1 MKQFIAFVK
10 KEFYHILRDKRT
22 ILILLVMPVVQI
34 ILFGFAITTE
44 VKNTPMGILDP
55 SKDVATRQITERL
68 AASDYFTLA
77 RELHDAEDVEK
88 AFQSGDV
95 KLVIVFSENFHN
107 NLIHK
112 GEAAV
117 QVIADA
123 TDPNQANTFANYA
136 SNIINQW
143 TMDTGLNQWTMD
155 NGQLSMNQ
163 NNNSQFRIIPEIKM
177 LYNPQMKGAYNFVP
191 GVMGLVLIL
200 ICAMMTSISIVR
212 EKEIGTMEIL
222 LVSPVKP
229 IYIILAKITPYFTLS
244 IINLTTI
251 LLLSVFVLGVPISGS
266 LLLLILFSLLFILV
280 GLSLGIMVSNIVKT
294 QVAAMLI
301 SAVVMMMPTMLLSGM
316 IFPIESMPKI
326 LQWISVIPPNRWY
339 IEGVIKI
346 MIMGVEA
353 KYVLKEFAILSFMA
367 IVFLTVSLKK
377 FNIRMER

>member
-1 MKQFIAFVK
+1 MFHAFVK

-22 ILILLVMPVVQI
+22 ILILLVMPIVQI

-44 VKNTPMGILDP
+44 VKNTPIAVFDP
-55 SKDVATRQITERL
+55 SKDNATRQITERL
-68 AASDYFTLA
+68 AASHYFTFA
-77 RELHDAEDVEK
+77 QELHNPEDVEK
-88 AFQSGDV
+88 VFQTGSA
-95 KLVIVFSENFHN
+95 KLVVVFSENFQEN
-107 NLIHK
+107 IIHT

-117 QVIADA
+117 QVIVDA

-136 SNIINQW
+136 SAIINQW
-143 TMDTGLNQWTMD
+143 RME
-155 NGQLSMNQ
+155 NGEWRMKQ
-163 NNNSQFRIIPEIKM
+163 NNNSQLSIINSQLKM

-229 IYIILAKITPYFTLS
+229 IYIILAKITPYFVLS

-251 LLLSVFVLGVPISGS
+251 LLLSVFVLGVPIAGS
-266 LLLLILFSLLFILV
+266 LFLLILFSLLFILV
-280 GLSLGIMVSNIVKT
+280 GLSLGLMVSNIVKS

-316 IFPIESMPKI
+316 MFPVESMPKI

-339 IEGVIKI
+339 VEGVVKL
-346 MIMGVEA
+346 MIMGVDA
-353 KYVLKEFAILSFMA
+353 KYVVKEFAILGFMA
-367 IVFLTVSLKK
+367 IVLLTVSLKK
-377 FNIRMER
+377 FSIRIKN

>member
-22 ILILLVMPVVQI
+22 ILILLVMPIVQI
-34 ILFGFAITTE
+34 VLFGFAITTE
-44 VKNTPMGILDP
+44 VKDTPMAILDM
-55 SKDVATRQITERL
+55 SKDDATRQITERL
-68 AASDYFTLA
+68 AASNYFTFVS
-77 RELHDAEDVEK
+77 ELHNPEDVEK
-88 AFQSGDV
+88 AFQTGNA
-95 KLVIVFSENFHN
+95 KLVVVFSENFQEN
-107 NLIHK
+107 IIHT

-117 QVIADA
+117 QVIVDA

-136 SNIINQW
+136 SSIINLW
-143 TMDTGLNQWTMD
+143 RME
-155 NGQLSMNQ
+155 
-163 NNNSQFRIIPEIKM
+163 NNSQFSILNSQLRIIPEIKM

-191 GVMGLVLIL
+191 GVMGLVLVL

-229 IYIILAKITPYFTLS
+229 IYIILAKITPYFALS

-251 LLLSVFVLGVPISGS
+251 LLLSVFVLGVPIVGN
-266 LLLLILFSLLFILV
+266 LFLLILLSLLFILV
-280 GLSLGIMVSNIVKT
+280 GLSLGLMVSNIVKS

-316 IFPIESMPKI
+316 MFPVDSMPKI

-339 IEGVIKI
+339 VEGVIKL
-346 MIMGVEA
+346 MIMGVDA
-353 KYVLKEFAILSFMA
+353 KYVIKEFAILGFMA
-367 IVFLTVSLKK
+367 IVLLTISLKK
-377 FNIRMER
+377 FNIRINN